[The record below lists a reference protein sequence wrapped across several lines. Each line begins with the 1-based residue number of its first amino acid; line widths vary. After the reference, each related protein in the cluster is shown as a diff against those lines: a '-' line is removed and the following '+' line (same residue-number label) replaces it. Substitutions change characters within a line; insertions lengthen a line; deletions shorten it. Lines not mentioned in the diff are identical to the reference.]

1 MLVIT
6 RVRRT
11 QTRKMPTGPEVR
23 PRPRTPEKF
32 SPDSDLHWI
41 LEGKRAF
48 CFRSR
53 YGQTHPITHLQKD
66 SNSPPRSMFPKKN
79 PAIFPAAAFHFHVK
93 VATTW
98 HPTRPRCKSQ
108 CGHLLAMYLGESPLT
123 FFSFLNCKMG
133 MMHKVALS
141 IQFKIIWHVLE
152 TDT

>member
-66 SNSPPRSMFPKKN
+66 SNYSLAKGFQFTPKVHVSKEEPSHISSSSLPFPCQSSNYMAPNQAQMQITVWSLTSHVFGGKSPNFLQ
-79 PAIFPAAAFHFHVK
+79 F
-93 VATTW
+93 
-98 HPTRPRCKSQ
+98 SQ
-108 CGHLLAMYLGESPLT
+108 L
-123 FFSFLNCKMG
+123 
-133 MMHKVALS
+133 
-141 IQFKIIWHVLE
+141 
-152 TDT
+152 